1 MRVDDAIQAIDVLSR
16 RPDVNPSRI
25 SAIASGHLGL
35 VLLHAAVLDHR
46 LRPIAID
53 HVLTSYRSLVD
64 APLPIGAPEDVV
76 PGVLLHYDIPDL
88 VRVLGGRAT
97 VVNPLDGRK
106 DLSQFSNPIDSLAA
120 SRH

>member
-1 MRVDDAIQAIDVLSR
+1 
-16 RPDVNPSRI
+16 
-25 SAIASGHLGL
+25 
-35 VLLHAAVLDHR
+35 LLHAAVLDHR
-46 LRPIAID
+46 LRHIAID

-88 VRVLGGRAT
+88 VRVLGRRVT
-97 VVNPLDGRK
+97 VVNPLDGPK

-120 SRH
+120 PRH